1 MKYVYSDDAKVEFTV
16 YNYFASQKNTNWI
29 NLLRKKLAKLASP
42 NSHKGMSRPKPFKAD
57 IILCKK

>member
-1 MKYVYSDDAKVEFTV
+1 MILKSVYSDDAKVEFTV
-16 YNYFASQKNTNWI
+16 YNYFASQKNTN
-29 NLLRKKLAKLASP
+29 LLRKQLAKLASP